1 MPKSKNIILIPAR
14 AGSKSIPNKN
24 MRLFCGKPLIYWAI
38 QAGKKSSWGRVCVST
53 ESIEIAQYAEALG
66 VEVPF
71 IRPKVLSTDTA
82 TTESVLK
89 HAVQEIGIEN
99 IFRLALLQPTSP
111 FRRTSD
117 ILDAETIFNE
127 IGDIT
132 SVFSVKQAVANQHP
146 EWMIG
151 LNPEGH
157 VERYTGRSLRDSWG
171 TRQNLIPAYI
181 RNDYVYMF
189 KPENLFSND
198 GKLNMYGKKPK
209 IMVSA
214 PDRIDID
221 INNQVDWDVA
231 EVLFEKFS
239 NDFK

>member
-1 MPKSKNIILIPAR
+1 MPKNIIVIPAR

-38 QAGKKSSWGRVCVST
+38 QVGKKSSWGRVCVST
-53 ESIEIAQYAEALG
+53 ESTEIAEYAKSLG

-89 HAVQEIGIEN
+89 HAVQEIGKEN

-111 FRRTSD
+111 FRRVSD
-117 ILDAETIFNE
+117 ILDAENLFDDF
-127 IGDIT
+127 GDIT
-132 SVFSVKQAVANQHP
+132 SVFSVKQAIANQHP

-157 VERYTGRSLRDSWG
+157 IERYTGRSLKDSWG
-171 TRQNLIPAYI
+171 TRQNLTPAYI

-189 KPENLFSND
+189 KPENLFSSD
-198 GKLNMYGKKPK
+198 GKLNMYGENPK

-231 EVLFEKFS
+231 ETLFEKFS
-239 NDFK
+239 SEFN